1 MDVIFRCRWW
11 RKRRNSNQWWCRW
24 NRFNGA
30 GGGPS
35 QGDSGTLGNGGNGDT
50 YDFGGGGGGGGGYY
64 GGGGGCGF
72 FEGGGG
78 GGSNYIGG
86 VSAPMLSQLAG
97 VRTGDGLVRLS
108 FAATGGL
115 VQTEGLPSG
124 SLFPVGTTT
133 NTFVVFDGS
142 GNTAT
147 CSFQVTVEDTQAPT
161 VSCPANVTVVTS
173 DGGETGDCVG
183 QYDWDHPTADDN
195 CGLATYVVTYTN
207 PDGTIDGPFDAYSI
221 ENSSPSSAA
230 SRNFEIGETTV
241 TYYVEDANGNDAS
254 CSFTVTATDNE
265 DPVFQ
270 NCPPAGFTVDV
281 FTNELPDRPVLADP
295 NRY

>member
-1 MDVIFRCRWW
+1 MVLE
-11 RKRRNSNQWWCRW
+11 
-24 NRFNGA
+24 
-30 GGGPS
+30 
-35 QGDSGTLGNGGNGDT
+35 T
-50 YDFGGGGGGGGGYY
+50 
-64 GGGGGCGF
+64 
-72 FEGGGG
+72 
-78 GGSNYIGG
+78 
-86 VSAPMLSQLAG
+86 QL
-97 VRTGDGLVRLS
+97 LV
-108 FAATGGL
+108 
-115 VQTEGLPSG
+115 
-124 SLFPVGTTT
+124 
-133 NTFVVFDGS
+133 
-142 GNTAT
+142 
-147 CSFQVTVEDTQAPT
+147 SFQVTVEDTQAPT

-270 NCPPAGFTVDV
+270 NCPPAGFVVDV
-281 FTNELPDRPVLADP
+281 FTNDCQTDLFWPIPTATDNCSVTVTQIAGPPSVIC
-295 NRY
+295 